1 MIQPPHFLAEVA
13 AVLIREKPDAA
24 SIDLTDLM
32 MLQWSA
38 LDHAHIYGDAMDLS
52 AELFHHLF
60 DTLYHATAR
69 AIDGGVLI
77 TADRRYWRKAEAL
90 GGVVL
95 LSDFKA
101 HLN

>member
-24 SIDLTDLM
+24 RLDVMDLI
-32 MLQWSA
+32 MLDWSA
-38 LDHAHIYGDAMDLS
+38 LDDARIYSDAMDLAS
-52 AELFHHLF
+52 DLSHHLF

-69 AIDGGVLI
+69 AIEGAVLI

-95 LSDFKA
+95 LSDFEV
-101 HLN
+101 HQL